1 MEQSRP
7 GAEGSEAPFTSD
19 FSCADFALAHELGI
33 EPIRQVLGACVFQV
47 GYQSLMAS
55 ERPLSGMPGFG
66 GGEGYVARL
75 DVITQ
80 AWNLARERALS
91 RLRAEAQEAGAEA
104 VIGVKLRARAER
116 LGEGAGAYA
125 IDYSVIGTA
134 VAHGRGG
141 RRASAKDPRPPL
153 VLTEL
158 SVPDYA
164 KLLRAGIVPLGIA
177 AASISVFATYGY
189 NTAMRMRS
197 GGLGAGALSAAGECF
212 ELREYSAALYA
223 ARDQASAGMLQAA
236 AALGAGGIVGVRM
249 DRSLSR
255 PQLGGQAT
263 GLIVSLHA
271 IGTAIAGEGKHA
283 KGTRAKQA
291 QGLVVKPTIDLLHS
305 G

>member
-1 MEQSRP
+1 MTQSRP
-7 GAEGSEAPFTSD
+7 GAEGVEAPFTSD
-19 FSCADFALAHELGI
+19 FSCADFALAHELGV

-55 ERPLSGMPGFG
+55 GGQFSGMPAFG

-125 IDYSVIGTA
+125 INYSVIGTA
-134 VAHGRGG
+134 VAHRGD
-141 RRASAKDPRPPL
+141 RDKARAGARKAPL

-158 SVPDYA
+158 SVADYS
-164 KLLRAGIVPLGIA
+164 KLRRAGYAPLGIA
-177 AASISVFATYGY
+177 AASISLFATYGY
-189 NTAMRMRS
+189 SSAMRMRPGS
-197 GGLGAGALSAAGECF
+197 LGGGAFGAAGESF

-223 ARDQASAGMLQAA
+223 ARDQARAGMLEAA

-271 IGTAIAGEGKHA
+271 IGTAIAREGEQRRGA
-283 KGTRAKQA
+283 RAEQA
-291 QGLVVKPTIDLLHS
+291 QGLAVKATIDLLHS